1 MKTEMEKMR
10 SGELYRFDDEEMQ
23 ASFAR
28 AKRLCA
34 KLNRISTVHKGYRKL
49 IEALVPEQPKYVRL
63 FTATMVM
70 ACTWASIRL

>member
-34 KLNRISTVHKGYRKL
+34 KLNRISTVH
-49 IEALVPEQPKYVRL
+49 
-63 FTATMVM
+63 
-70 ACTWASIRL
+70 